1 LGAAPALN
9 TAMSKPRPLKTD
21 FRAHDRWLVVALNL
35 GPLAALTNLAVS
47 YALAPET
54 CIRDSKLLLHV
65 SAGVFFVLA
74 LAAVF
79 IARRALVAGQRL
91 TVDGNTGAA
100 GPSTANRQPP
110 TEERTRWMANA
121 AISLS
126 IASAVLIVA
135 MEIPNLILR
144 SCD

>member
-1 LGAAPALN
+1 
-9 TAMSKPRPLKTD
+9 MSKPRPLKTD
-21 FRAHDRWLVVALNL
+21 FRAPDRWLVVALNL

-54 CIRDSKLLLHV
+54 CMRGSKLLLHV
-65 SAGVFFVLA
+65 SAAVFFVLA
-74 LAAVF
+74 LSAAF
-79 IARRALVAGQRL
+79 IARRVA
-91 TVDGNTGAA
+91 
-100 GPSTANRQPP
+100 PSTANRQPS
-110 TEERTRWMANA
+110 TDVNERTRWLANA

-135 MEIPNLILR
+135 MEIPNLILG